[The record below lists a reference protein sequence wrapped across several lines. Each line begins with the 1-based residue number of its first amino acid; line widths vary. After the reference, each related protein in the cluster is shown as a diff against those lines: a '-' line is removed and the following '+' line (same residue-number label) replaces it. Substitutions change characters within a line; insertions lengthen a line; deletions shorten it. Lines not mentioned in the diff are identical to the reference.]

1 MILRERY
8 ELGEGN
14 RKTSVKPGRGP
25 SFMNGVASVIA
36 GLFGLFWFFT
46 ARSMFSSVS
55 GPIGIDSG
63 LAEIFPYFGLLFVA
77 LAIANAV
84 YNFRN
89 ATSENRHSVI
99 HIVDSEDEPDPLD
112 PRVRVEHPS
121 DDQSED
127 RGHGSTHYCPYC
139 GRAVDEGFKF
149 CPDCGKEL

>member
-84 YNFRN
+84 YNF
-89 ATSENRHSVI
+89 
-99 HIVDSEDEPDPLD
+99 
-112 PRVRVEHPS
+112 
-121 DDQSED
+121 
-127 RGHGSTHYCPYC
+127 
-139 GRAVDEGFKF
+139 
-149 CPDCGKEL
+149 